1 MLGRRMERQFLRARK
16 LLDIP
21 GQTNVKHILNSHEEG
36 KIPHLTYF
44 PITVYWLLRLPRT
57 RIILA

>member
-21 GQTNVKHILNSHEEG
+21 GQPNVKHLKFSMKGG
-36 KIPHLTYF
+36 KFHT
-44 PITVYWLLRLPRT
+44 
-57 RIILA
+57 